1 MGSSFWSCLV
11 TILNLP
17 KGGSSSLLLFFFFV
31 DLFLLAFFFYDLHF
45 SFFGAADDEEELLLE
60 ESDHDE
66 LLEDDDLFLFRLALP
81 FFVWGEIL
89 RLPLEIF
96 FTLPCLTFSLSERK
110 DSLWLPDGEIFPISF
125 DFSITTRKLNGG
137 LRLACRNVSEMR

>member
-1 MGSSFWSCLV
+1 MISISLSS
-11 TILNLP
+11 
-17 KGGSSSLLLFFFFV
+17 
-31 DLFLLAFFFYDLHF
+31 
-45 SFFGAADDEEELLLE
+45 DDEVELLLE

-96 FTLPCLTFSLSERK
+96 SALPCVTFSLSERK
-110 DSLWLPDGEIFPISF
+110 DSL
-125 DFSITTRKLNGG
+125 
-137 LRLACRNVSEMR
+137 